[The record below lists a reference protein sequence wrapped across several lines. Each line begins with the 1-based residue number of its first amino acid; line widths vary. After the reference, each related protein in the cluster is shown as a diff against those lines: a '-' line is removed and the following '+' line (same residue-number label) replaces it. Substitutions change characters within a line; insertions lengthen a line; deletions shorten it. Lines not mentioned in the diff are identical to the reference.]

1 MQKLIGLLVVI
12 VLIGVA
18 YFEFQEPVIEDVPN
32 AEAEASVLEEP
43 ARENEEPVVADES
56 YTLQVESSTMA
67 WEAGKIVGEPY
78 TGKVALKSGSLEL
91 KDGAYVGGSFVIDMT
106 DMTHDDDK
114 EAVINHLQN
123 EDFFDVVQYPTSRF
137 EITSISQKS
146 DDSYEVTGELTILD
160 NTHALTFESEILESD
175 TSVTATASFT
185 IDRTTWGINF
195 RSGSFFTDL
204 GDKAIKDEIGFEL
217 DLTFMKS

>member
-12 VLIGVA
+12 VLIGVS
-18 YFEFQEPVIEDVPN
+18 YFEFQEPIVEDVPN

-43 ARENEEPVVADES
+43 VMEEEESVVADES
-56 YTLQVESSTMA
+56 YALQVESSTMA

-91 KDGAYVGGSFVIDMT
+91 KDGSYVGGSFVIDMT

-123 EDFFDVVQYPTSRF
+123 EDFFDVAQYPTSSF
-137 EITSISQKS
+137 VITSVSEKS
-146 DDSYEVTGELTILD
+146 EDTYDVTGDLTILD
-160 NTHALTFESEILESD
+160 NTHSLTFEAEIVESD
-175 TSVTATASFT
+175 SSVTATASFT

-195 RSGSFFTDL
+195 RSGSYFKDL
-204 GDKAIKDEIGFEL
+204 GDKAIKDEIGFDL
-217 DLTFMKS
+217 DLTFAKS